1 VQTVEKSEGTEG
13 KRKEKE
19 QKEKTHLV
27 PRIALPA
34 QRLPRLKDLHLASRR
49 QRSDQRRVFAFEEG
63 ESFGAKPM
71 IDVHL

>member
-1 VQTVEKSEGTEG
+1 VTLCAD
-13 KRKEKE
+13 
-19 QKEKTHLV
+19 THLV
-27 PRIALPA
+27 PGISFSAESLA
-34 QRLPRLKDLHLASRR
+34 WLKDLDVASRR